1 MEFILKTDL
10 QKTLPD
16 VIDFNFEQI
25 KSELS
30 EKLIT
35 YKNLVVTEDS
45 IKTGKEERAKLNK
58 LSTALDD
65 KRKEIKKQYLAPFE
79 DFEKKCK
86 ELTGMISQASAAI
99 DSQVKAFENA
109 EKEDKRKAIE
119 LFYRDNIRD
128 LIDLLPLQSI
138 WQDKWLNKSVSLMS
152 VTQEIMEIINRTK
165 NDIGIIKA
173 MNLECETIV
182 LDTYLKR
189 LNMSDALAEKNRYEE
204 RQKQLAELAALEKQN
219 HVESVKTVEDVPA
232 QGKQQVATYV
242 EPVVS
247 QPVTSDLKTIKV
259 QFFDTTA
266 AFRADMKALCEK
278 HNIKYG
284 GVK

>member
-1 MEFILKTDL
+1 MEFILNTDL
-10 QKTLPD
+10 QKSLPEI
-16 VIDFNFEQI
+16 IDFNFEQI

-45 IKTGKEERAKLNK
+45 IKSCKEERAKLNK
-58 LSTALDD
+58 LSSALDD
-65 KRKEIKKQYLAPFE
+65 KRKEIKKQYLAPYE

-86 ELTGMISQASAAI
+86 ELTGMISEASSAI
-99 DSQVKAFENA
+99 DTQVKAFENA
-109 EKEDKRKAIE
+109 EKDDKRKAIE

-128 LIDLLPLQSI
+128 LIDLMPLQSI

-204 RQKQLAELAALEKQN
+204 RQKQLAELERRRQQAEQEKPEPKP
-219 HVESVKTVEDVPA
+219 VEEKPVFSQTIIGPVQIVE
-232 QGKQQVATYV
+232 
-242 EPVVS
+242 
-247 QPVTSDLKTIKV
+247 DLKTIKV
-259 QFFDTTA
+259 EFFNTTQ
-266 AFRADMKALCEK
+266 AFRDDMRSLCAK